1 MKKSF
6 YKGLSF
12 LALVFITASSVF
24 AQRESDYDPY
34 STILKYPSAQELVQV
49 ERRERVIFFAR
60 LLEQPF
66 RPVGFVLGETA
77 EWVEQTHL
85 EDKLTWFF
93 TELHSHGIYPE
104 LKIPTTGGL
113 FAMGPHVRI
122 QLEKLLKIE
131 QSYATANIF
140 GGWTPNKDY
149 AGSTVDFG
157 GDYKIEAPTAPLYHK
172 GLAKYQRSS
181 AESFYGIGQ
190 EGSRGEYSSYQPEEV
205 WFEGALGYLLNDAH
219 DLSSSFVYQHMN
231 IGNGNRERIG
241 KIKEHFPTG
250 IPGIN
255 GGNLVGLV
263 NKWTHD
269 NRDHK
274 TDPRRGGYQ
283 DVEFSYFHDTDGS
296 NLHYLKM
303 AGSVSHFIPIVSD
316 RRVLALRLAAEKNQ
330 ELGGD
335 EIPFYNLARLG
346 GSNRQNRS
354 ELLRSYAYN
363 RFFEEGVIIANA
375 EYRYNIYEYGNFAGD
390 AVALFDVGE
399 VFEEIQDFG
408 FDELKF
414 SYGAGLNIKYRR
426 RTILSFAL
434 ARGSEGWAAS
444 THTRASF

>member
-6 YKGLSF
+6 YKGLLF
-12 LALVFITASSVF
+12 LTFIFITASSVL

-34 STILKYPSAQELVQV
+34 STILKYPSAYELAQVQ
-49 ERRERVIFFAR
+49 RRERIIFFAR
-60 LLEQPF
+60 ILESPF
-66 RPVGFVLGETA
+66 RPAGYVLGETA
-77 EWVEQTHL
+77 EWIERTHL

-93 TELHSHGIYPE
+93 TELQSHGIYPR
-104 LKIPTTGGL
+104 LKTPTTTGL
-113 FAMGPHVRI
+113 FVVGPHLRI
-122 QLEKLLKIE
+122 QLEKLFKIE
-131 QSYATANIF
+131 QPYVTANVF

-149 AGSTVDFG
+149 AGSTVELG

-172 GLAKYQRSS
+172 GISKYTRSS

-190 EGSRGEYSSYQPEEV
+190 DTSKGEYSSYKPEEL
-205 WFEGALGYLLNDAH
+205 WLEAALGYILNDVH

-255 GGNLVGLV
+255 GGDLVGLV
-263 NKWTHD
+263 NKWSHD

-283 DVEFSYFHDTDGS
+283 DVELSYFHDTDGS
-296 NLHYLKM
+296 NLQYLKI
-303 AGSVSHFIPIVSD
+303 AGSVAHFIPIVSD
-316 RRVLALRLAAEKNQ
+316 RRVLALHLAVEKNQ

-346 GSNRQNRS
+346 GSDLRDGSQ
-354 ELLRSYAYN
+354 LLRSYAYN
-363 RFFEEGVIIANA
+363 RFFEEGVIVANA
-375 EYRYNIYEYGNFAGD
+375 EYRYNIYEYGSFTGD

-399 VFEEIQDFG
+399 VFEEINDFG

-426 RTILSFAL
+426 RTVLSFVL
-434 ARGSEGWAAS
+434 TRGNEGWAAS